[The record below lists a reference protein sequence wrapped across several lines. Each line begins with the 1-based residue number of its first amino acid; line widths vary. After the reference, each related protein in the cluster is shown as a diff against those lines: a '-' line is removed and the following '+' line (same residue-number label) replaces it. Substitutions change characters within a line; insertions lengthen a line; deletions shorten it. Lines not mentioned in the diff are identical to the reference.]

1 MPDMSSVSISIVTR
15 TVWGNKNIV
24 IADLTVGDGAL
35 TFPTAGVPLTPE
47 DFGLE
52 TIDFVAFDNLS
63 MDYVYN
69 ISSEVLDAYVPHD
82 VPGAAVVRLDAAA
95 AVPNETVR
103 CLIIG
108 TRE

>member
-1 MPDMSSVSISIVTR
+1 MPDISSIPVSIVTR

-24 IADLTVGDGAL
+24 IADLTVGDGAD
-35 TFPTAGVPLTPE
+35 TFPTAGVSLTPE

-52 TIDFVAFDNLS
+52 TIDCVIFDNLS

-69 ISSEVLDAYVPHD
+69 ISSELLDAYVPHGT
-82 VPGAAVVRLDAAA
+82 PGAAVVRLDADAA
-95 AVPNETVR
+95 IPNETVR